1 MVLARSL
8 APLPPAI
15 HTFFTIFFMVLYLQ
29 IEKFA
34 RCALEGVQCREEGPA
49 FLAAYRERNG
59 RQSPAP
65 LRGSP
70 LRSSVVALLLL
81 PVSIPF
87 TSLVKK
93 YLSHRPQGVVFPKKG
108 RKRPP
113 PLGIPKNDGRQKQK
127 IRYGRRRPRLLGP
140 HRFEKILLRELC
152 SIAGA
157 SFF

>member
-59 RQSPAP
+59 RQSPAL

-87 TSLVKK
+87 TSLEKSI
-93 YLSHRPQGVVFPKKG
+93 YLIARRALFFQKGAEKGHR
-108 RKRPP
+108 
-113 PLGIPKNDGRQKQK
+113 L
-127 IRYGRRRPRLLGP
+127 
-140 HRFEKILLRELC
+140 
-152 SIAGA
+152 
-157 SFF
+157 